1 MILKYISNVSS
12 NVGGLGKGAGE
23 TARTCAVQ
31 STAACPPARQC
42 ALATPP
48 HCHSP
53 ATVTDH
59 AFDYHRVRLS
69 HTRHARGAPA
79 VSRSASPVARLRES
93 LERGDC
99 SPRRPSSLNELTQAN
114 FRLHLATPA
123 RQSTTPP
130 LRRPP
135 SRLRRQLT
143 RAPSPRQP
151 LGGWGYQSSHL
162 RAKPRPGR
170 RVSCRQLPESP
181 SQSLYCGCS
190 WRTCHPERPR
200 HRHRTQTRRAQAQVH
215 QLQRLGQNRLQS
227 ALTGTCLRIDRSVL
241 PFGSK
246 GIRRAVVAAPLR
258 SVGPPAVSC
267 VCVCAKAPASRGY
280 AGEMAFLRMCMCTL

>member
-1 MILKYISNVSS
+1 MS
-12 NVGGLGKGAGE
+12 
-23 TARTCAVQ
+23 
-31 STAACPPARQC
+31 PARPPVR
-42 ALATPP
+42 TPP

-114 FRLHLATPA
+114 LRLHLATPA

-258 SVGPPAVSC
+258 SVGPPAHRARQLCRVS
-267 VCVCAKAPASRGY
+267 VCALKRPRREVTRARWRFCACACVHCS
-280 AGEMAFLRMCMCTL
+280 F

>member
-1 MILKYISNVSS
+1 MSMS
-12 NVGGLGKGAGE
+12 
-23 TARTCAVQ
+23 
-31 STAACPPARQC
+31 PARPPVR
-42 ALATPP
+42 TPP

-114 FRLHLATPA
+114 LRLHLATPA

-241 PFGSK
+241 PFGSRASA
-246 GIRRAVVAAPLR
+246 GQWSPRRSAR
-258 SVGPPAVSC
+258 SVLQLCRVS
-267 VCVCAKAPASRGY
+267 VCALKRPRREVTRARWRFCACACVHCS
-280 AGEMAFLRMCMCTL
+280 F